1 MKALLL
7 ASADRLYRLI
17 VMKKLAVLLGLLACA
32 VLPVAA
38 QVSVEVALDQEQFL
52 PGEPLIAAVRISN
65 RSGRT
70 LHLGEEDYWLT
81 ISVEQKGGTVVARTG
96 DIPVRGPF
104 TVESSKRATKR
115 VDLAPYFA
123 LGEVGRYEITATV
136 QLKELGREGTSLP
149 KAFNIIEGARLW
161 EQDFGVP
168 ISKTGGTGVPEV
180 RKYILQQ
187 ANYLK
192 GQLRLYLR
200 ITDATGD
207 KVVKTQPVGLALSF
221 SNPDPRLD
229 KDSNL
234 HLLYQS
240 WARTFTYVVYTPDGE
255 LTLRQ
260 TYDFNDTHP
269 RFQVDT
275 EGAITVVGGFRRV
288 TQNDVP
294 APKAPA
300 VATPPGS

>member
-1 MKALLL
+1 
-7 ASADRLYRLI
+7 
-17 VMKKLAVLLGLLACA
+17 MKKVAILLGLLLAV
-32 VLPVAA
+32 VLPGAA
-38 QVSVEVALDQEQFL
+38 QVSVEVTLEQEQFL

-65 RSGRT
+65 RSGQT
-70 LHLGEEDYWLT
+70 LHLGDDDRWLA
-81 ISVEQKGGTVVARTG
+81 ISIEQKNGPIVPKLADV
-96 DIPVRGPF
+96 PVRGPF

-115 VDLAPYFA
+115 VDLAPCFA
-123 LGEVGRYEITATV
+123 LTEPGRYEITATV
-136 QLKELGREGTSLP
+136 QIKELGSEAVNLP

-168 ISKTGGTGVPEV
+168 LSKTGTGAPEV

-200 ITDATGD
+200 ITDASGS
-207 KVVKTQPVGLALSF
+207 KAIKTVPVGLALSF
-221 SNPDPRLD
+221 SNPEPRLD

-240 WARTFTYVVYTPDGE
+240 WARTFSYVVYSPEGE

-260 TYDFNDTHP
+260 TYDFNETRP
-269 RFQVDT
+269 RFSVDG
-275 EGAITVVGGFRRV
+275 EGAMSVVGGLRRV

-294 APKAPA
+294 EPKAA
-300 VATPPGS
+300 VATTPPGS